1 MNSAPPVSPT
11 YVEET
16 RFGFWFL
23 QSHVWQHHVL
33 RVAINDLLRLVGEPL
48 PQAAVLLDAGCGQGR
63 SFRLLQQAF
72 APARMIGLDADPHSL
87 DCSRREAEQLD
98 LEVELVASDCAA
110 IDLPDNSVDLL
121 FCHQTLHHLV
131 EQEKALGEFWRVL
144 KPGGRLLLA
153 ESTKYYIDTWV
164 IRWLFRH
171 PMQVQR
177 SAQQYLDMLAAQG
190 FEFTDNDV
198 SYPYLWWSR
207 SRDFGLLERW
217 GLMRPKPVGQRDE
230 TLLNVV
236 ARKPL

>member
-1 MNSAPPVSPT
+1 MNALRPVSPT

-33 RVAINDLLRLVGEPL
+33 RVAINDLVRLIDGPL
-48 PQAAVLLDAGCGQGR
+48 PHAPVLLDTGCGQGR
-63 SFRLLQQAF
+63 SFGLLNAAF

-87 DCSRREAEQLD
+87 ECSRREAERLG
-98 LEVELVASDCAA
+98 LEVELIASDCAA
-110 IDLPDNSVDLL
+110 IDLPDASVDLL

-131 EQEKALGEFWRVL
+131 EQEQALAEFWRVL

-153 ESTKYYIDTWV
+153 ESTKFYIDTWV

-171 PMQVQR
+171 PMHVQR
-177 SAQQYLDMLAAQG
+177 SAEQYLDMLRTQG
-190 FEFTDNDV
+190 FQFDEASV

-207 SRDFGLLERW
+207 SKDFGLLERW

-236 ARKPL
+236 ARKP